1 MTSQDPVTS
10 KSHTFRDH
18 HGDVRSR
25 LLRARRDRVPRAR
38 TVSCF
43 LAFSGLFPGLS
54 LSHCFF
60 LSFFWDGE
68 VSVSFFFVSL
78 LFLFVLVHGHF
89 CSVVVGFSISQP
101 PFPSCQYVTPS
112 EKYTSM
118 TSVDCRVI
126 SSLHVQFD
134 EMKVRLGHSYVRIQA
149 SDGCKSAFELAASQ
163 QLIDPAT
170 LADAKLESTLTNEN
184 NKKLRSLIAD
194 LKSHV
199 KLALP
204 CELTRQNRPV
214 NAGLPRRRTTT
225 RSRTVRLN
233 SKLSKATLTS
243 RTEEIRRQNIRLNS
257 CSFTLKERPDSD
269 DVVRQKSSKKQRKSL
284 QGWYTGDA
292 GMLTFRKD
300 RDRGSIRSVRPAA
313 TCVGMLRYS
322 MTTTRKVKD
331 HVLTTW
337 SEEES
342 LPWNVVDR
350 HSFEKKITPGMS
362 DSFET
367 LQEYF
372 WTIDASFKRKKED

>member
-1 MTSQDPVTS
+1 MCLRVASEVT
-10 KSHTFRDH
+10 
-18 HGDVRSR
+18 
-25 LLRARRDRVPRAR
+25 LLEIPPCQTPMCGVAYSCSYVLLVLAIVPRAR
-38 TVSCF
+38 TVSCFCF

-60 LSFFWDGE
+60 LSFFWDWE
-68 VSVSFFFVSL
+68 VSVSFFVSL
-78 LFLFVLVHGHF
+78 LFLFVLVPGHF

-101 PFPSCQYVTPS
+101 PFPSCQYVIPS

-126 SSLHVQFD
+126 SSLHVQFN

-149 SDGCKSAFELAASQ
+149 SDGCKSAFEVAPL
-163 QLIDPAT
+163 
-170 LADAKLESTLTNEN
+170 LEGSKPTAHRSRDVARWRTRSWNPRSCTNEN

-204 CELTRQNRPV
+204 CELTRQNRHV
-214 NAGLPRRRTTT
+214 YAGLPRRRTTT

-269 DVVRQKSSKKQRKSL
+269 DMVGQKSSKNEQRKSL
-284 QGWYTGDA
+284 AGHA
-292 GMLTFRKD
+292 GMHDVLQSSRS
-300 RDRGSIRSVRPAA
+300 RISIRSVRGHVRRHA
-313 TCVGMLRYS
+313 T
-322 MTTTRKVKD
+322 
-331 HVLTTW
+331 VLHDNNT
-337 SEEES
+337 
-342 LPWNVVDR
+342 
-350 HSFEKKITPGMS
+350 
-362 DSFET
+362 
-367 LQEYF
+367 
-372 WTIDASFKRKKED
+372 ED